1 MSKLLFIQYR
11 PIGAIMN
18 GGDQCTKRNYDML
31 CRVLGNEN
39 VDIYYIHQD
48 EKRRS
53 LMSYVRGVVY
63 MPFGYYFGLYPAL
76 LREIVNKAM
85 RFDCVFID
93 RSVYGLIAKTLRQ
106 NGYKGQIIVN
116 FHNVESIYFDARLPK
131 SLPFRKVLISCADRN
146 DRFACTYA
154 DTIVILN
161 NRDVEALKERYTLPR
176 VVEIPITLNDT
187 FKAIDDKTDHLSVVR
202 QQPLCVFLGSYFQP
216 NNEGILWF
224 VHEVLPHVNIRMQIV
239 GKNMAQL
246 KQEHKELQDIEVISD
261 APDLTPYLI
270 DADIM
275 ILPIFAGSG
284 MKVKTCESL
293 MYGKNIIGTAEA
305 FEGYKLDYE
314 RVGGRCATAEEF
326 RQAIHR
332 IVEQSWPRFNDYSRQ
347 TYLAHYSPQA
357 LELQWKEV
365 VRL

>member
-39 VDIYYIHQD
+39 VDIYYIHQ
-48 EKRRS
+48 EVEHSPLWVYAKG
-53 LMSYVRGVVY
+53 MCY
-63 MPFGYYFGLYPAL
+63 MPFGYFLGMTPRRLQSLVRLAEAYDY
-76 LREIVNKAM
+76 
-85 RFDCVFID
+85 VFID
-93 RSVYGLIAKTLRQ
+93 RSVFGIVAKELKK
-106 NGYKGQIIVN
+106 NGYKGRIITH
-116 FHNVESIYFDARLPK
+116 FHNVETLYFAAKISAGIPL
-131 SLPFRKVLISCADRN
+131 RKVLIHCADVN
-146 DRFACTYA
+146 DEAACRYS
-154 DTIVILN
+154 DNIVVLN

-239 GKNMAQL
+239 GKNMARL
-246 KQEHKELQDIEVISD
+246 KQEHRELQDIEVISD

-293 MYGKNIIGTAEA
+293 MYGKNIIGTVEA

-326 RQAIHR
+326 RQAIRR

-365 VRL
+365 VRH